1 MIYLSIHVPPA
12 AGERL
17 ACFYLPP
24 LRGALTWGA
33 KSRLRGCGDS
43 TTALKLPATRRRVL
57 KKSRDLV
64 IYPTHAA
71 PTGTGGCSGRPD
83 ESGHPLPRGAEAARE
98 SLHVFGRRRRAAAV
112 GGGGGAVAKL
122 E

>member
-1 MIYLSIHVPPA
+1 MPVSIYPPC
-12 AGERL
+12 GGRSL
-17 ACFYLPP
+17 
-24 LRGALTWGA
+24 GALKVA
-33 KSRLRGCGDS
+33 CGCGDS